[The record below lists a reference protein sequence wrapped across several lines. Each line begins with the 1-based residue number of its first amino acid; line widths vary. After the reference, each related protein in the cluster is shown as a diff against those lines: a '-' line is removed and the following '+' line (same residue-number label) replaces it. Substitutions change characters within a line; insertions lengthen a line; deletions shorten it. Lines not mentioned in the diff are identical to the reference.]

1 MLAIMGY
8 GPNAAAAQWLVE
20 WSAPGQDLIPQV
32 ELVIAPPGSQAFAPF
47 GGGYVDDLDDVLA
60 DAGSRW
66 RPSGTARAIASDP
79 GHMGRGLPVVS
90 TTVGADGL
98 DAVDGVH
105 LLIGDDAVS
114 FAAAIVRVLEDPTLA
129 AGLGSA
135 GRELVT
141 AHSLRPRVV
150 ADVQEWLRSTLEAGA
165 PPRGSVMTFVLV
177 GTPAGGGV
185 VRTTTST
192 GSWTSSAVSPSSVGA
207 SRSSPSPTGS

>member
-1 MLAIMGY
+1 MLANMGY

-20 WSAPGQDLIPQV
+20 SVLPRVQERIPQV
-32 ELVIAPPGSQAFAPF
+32 ELVIAGPGSQAFAPF
-47 GGGYVDDLDDVLA
+47 GRGYVDDLDDVLA
-60 DAGSRW
+60 DAGVAVAPLRHG
-66 RPSGTARAIASDP
+66 SGTRIKILDAWA
-79 GHMGRGLPVVS
+79 RGLPVVS

-165 PPRGSVMTFVLV
+165 PAL
-177 GTPAGGGV
+177 AG
-185 VRTTTST
+185 
-192 GSWTSSAVSPSSVGA
+192 
-207 SRSSPSPTGS
+207 RS